1 MLLRSCSTQSQRSRL
16 HLLGFALGIGE
27 WRDDFL
33 SRVSCKKKEDEGLVS
48 GNYSNDEQK
57 RPIAAVKPALAPIS
71 STLQTEVCRLKLSL
85 ISFEAY
91 EDCWT

>member
-1 MLLRSCSTQSQRSRL
+1 MTFSAEFR
-16 HLLGFALGIGE
+16 A
-27 WRDDFL
+27 
-33 SRVSCKKKEDEGLVS
+33 KKKEDEGLVS

-57 RPIAAVKPALAPIS
+57 RPIAAVKPVLAPIS

-85 ISFEAY
+85 ICFEAY